1 MGASTVA
8 ATLGRVGLP
17 APLPE
22 LPPAA
27 GTPWWSAAATT
38 A

>member
-1 MGASTVA
+1 MGAPTVA

-22 LPPAA
+22 LAA
-27 GTPWWSAAATT
+27 RRWDAVVSVAATT